1 MSRQRELAKNTA
13 ILTVGKICTQ
23 CISFFLLPLYTALL
37 DTAEYGL
44 FDLLITYGTLLLP
57 LVNWQFDQGIFR
69 FMLDCREDHKGISE
83 LFSTVFVV
91 NTGQSLLYLLI
102 IGIFSYIISFEY
114 AAFIILYVILHVYTA
129 LFLQFARGLGKSKV
143 YAAASFISAS
153 STVLFNVFTLV
164 ILGMGLGGLFIAT
177 LLSQVLTI
185 LYLCTVIRPWKYFNI
200 KYINKSTFTRIR
212 KYSLPLIPNNLAWWV
227 VNVSDRTIISYI
239 LGVALNGIYTVA
251 NKFSNI
257 FINFYNIFNL
267 SWTETVSLHYDDED
281 RDIFLSEMITTMYKL
296 FTCACFGIVACM
308 PFIFPLMINERYA
321 DAYPQIIIL
330 MYAMLF
336 RVVVGL
342 YSCVYIA
349 TKESKKIAYT
359 SVASAVI
366 NIAANL
372 LLIGRLGL
380 YAASISTL
388 VAFASMA
395 IIRYIDIN
403 KAISMKIS
411 SPILISSIIL
421 GCMLAITY
429 YINETLINILMLIFV
444 CIYSFIMNRDLAASA
459 VKLVLSFIKLPS
471 HKDK

>member
-1 MSRQRELAKNTA
+1 MSRQKELAKNTA

-69 FMLDCREDHKGISE
+69 FMLDCREDRKRISE

-91 NTGQSLLYLLI
+91 NVGQSLIYLLVM
-102 IGIFSYIISFEY
+102 GPVCYIIKFKY
-114 AAFIILYVILHVYTA
+114 AAFIILYVILHIYTA

-143 YAAASFISAS
+143 YAVASFISAS
-153 STVLFNVFTLV
+153 STVLFNVLTLV
-164 ILGMGLGGLFIAT
+164 LLGLGLEGLFVAT

-185 LYLCTVIRPWKYFNI
+185 FYLCIIIRPWKYFHI
-200 KYINKSTFTRIR
+200 EYISKSTFTKIR
-212 KYSLPLIPNNLAWWV
+212 KYSLPLIPNNLAWWI

-239 LGVALNGIYTVA
+239 LGVASNGIYTVA

-281 RDIFLSEMITTMYKL
+281 RDVFLSEMITTMYKL
-296 FTCACFGIVACM
+296 FTCACLGIVACM
-308 PFIFPLMINERYA
+308 PFVFPLMINDRYA

-359 SVASAVI
+359 SAASAVI
-366 NIAANL
+366 NIVVNL
-372 LLIGRLGL
+372 LLIGRFGL

-388 VAFASMA
+388 VAFGSMA
-395 IIRYIDIN
+395 IIRYVDIN
-403 KAISMKIS
+403 KTICMKIS
-411 SPILISSIIL
+411 TPVLISSIIL
-421 GCMLAITY
+421 ACVLAVTY
-429 YINETLINILMLIFV
+429 YINETMINIFMLVLICV
-444 CIYSFIMNRDLAASA
+444 YSFIMNKDFLVSA
-459 VKLVLSFIKLPS
+459 VKLALNFLK
-471 HKDK
+471 